1 MLFSSSVKSFY
12 KWAEFRILAKKIVGH
27 SSGFIARILLLS
39 VLLSSVAP
47 TLQLLS
53 DTDDFHLVFVL
64 ETEDEKESEESK
76 KLQDWFVFASHSHA
90 RTNIQTPKFP
100 VTSEQLIAAIPLRLE
115 SPPPEL

>member
-1 MLFSSSVKSFY
+1 
-12 KWAEFRILAKKIVGH
+12 VGH
-27 SSGFIARILLLS
+27 SSGFIAQILLLS

-76 KLQDWFVFASHSHA
+76 KLQDWFVFAGHSHV